1 MTISTDFPAKYSQL
15 FDLVDVD
22 ANNEVTAKDMTAL
35 GERIISAFGGAAAPA
50 KIDLVRA
57 GFTTYWTGLAA
68 PMGGG
73 DGPFTREQFTEALTK
88 AVGEDEQGFDRL
100 LRPVA
105 EAIFALC
112 DTDDSGVISL
122 AEFQRAEV
130 AMGVPSN
137 DSERVFRLIDANG
150 DGAIDREEL
159 VTAVADFYRNPS
171 ADSPMADFFGGL
183 GR

>member
-22 ANNEVTAKDMTAL
+22 SSGEVTAQDMTAL
-35 GERIISAFGGAAAPA
+35 GERIIGAFGGAATAA
-50 KIDLVRA
+50 KVQVVRA

-73 DGPFTREQFTEALTK
+73 DGPFTRAQFTEALTK
-88 AVGEDEQGFDRL
+88 AVGESEEGFDRL

-112 DTDDSGVISL
+112 DTDDSGVITL

-130 AMGVPSN
+130 AMGVPN
-137 DSERVFRLIDANG
+137 EDSERVFRLIDANG
-150 DGAIDREEL
+150 DGDIDREEL
-159 VTAVADFYRNPS
+159 VAAVADFYRNPS
-171 ADSPMADFFGGL
+171 ADSPMSDFFGSI